1 MKRLFVKVCY
11 YTLTLFL
18 VSLSYAQSENGVKSH
33 AQTEN
38 KAAQALFA
46 KISAL
51 DNMHADF
58 TQVLRDTNQGQLQ
71 KSTGQIWIKKP
82 SYFKWQILSPNK
94 QLLVSNGKKLWNY
107 DEDLE
112 QVTVQSVPTD
122 VSQAPYLL
130 LLSGNESVLT
140 KVFSVSALSEDSYR
154 LKPKDGTNSLI
165 QYVDMRFSG
174 KKLTELVIQSE
185 TAQSTVI
192 TFDNVSFQPIS
203 KHTFYFTA
211 PKGVD
216 ILGA

>member
-1 MKRLFVKVCY
+1 MKRLLMRICCCSLAF
-11 YTLTLFL
+11 LL
-18 VSLSYAQSENGVKSH
+18 VSFSYANSDKSAKNVEN
-33 AQTEN
+33 Q
-38 KAAQALFA
+38 AANALFV

-71 KSTGQIWIKKP
+71 KSTGQVWIKKP

-112 QVTVQSVPTD
+112 QVTVQKVPTD
-122 VSQAPYLL
+122 ISQAPYLL

-140 KVFSVSALSEDSYR
+140 KVFSISTLSEDSYR
-154 LKPKDGTNSLI
+154 LKPKEGANSLI

-185 TAQSTVI
+185 TSQSTVI
-192 TFDNVSFQPIS
+192 TFNHISFQTIPE
-203 KHTFYFTA
+203 HNFYFTA

-216 ILGA
+216 ILGE